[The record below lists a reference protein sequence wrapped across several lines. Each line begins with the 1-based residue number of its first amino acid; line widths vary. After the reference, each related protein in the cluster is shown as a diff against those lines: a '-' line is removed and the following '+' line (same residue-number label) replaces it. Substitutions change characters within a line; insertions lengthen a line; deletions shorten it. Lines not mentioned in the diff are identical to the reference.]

1 LSPIDGQEL
10 QAALM
15 SVNYHS
21 LGRQL
26 ELRGAPTVLL
36 PPIVR
41 PMPLETALAI
51 VRDHAVEAKR
61 KEQARKDEEQARKEL
76 VEQNAAECHERST
89 CCCHQKQADGG
100 GQEKADRH
108 QDAADEE
115 YKPVDREQ
123 EALWTMLRSTPPP
136 PLTESKQTLQQR
148 YPAILRTFAEGLE
161 FSVDE
166 YDCRRSTYRA
176 QSGLFAAALTAYARD
191 QLDAFDVLK
200 EAHKGLQPDKP
211 GSFSKAV
218 ADHSALG
225 GDTPQDYLEKIAR
238 GDRWT
243 IATELARLQ
252 DDVGLTLSALVNDFA
267 DCMAFLEVQQSQ
279 ERDPDYRVLP
289 TSLVVVQDSQNFT
302 TTVTVTTLVQAADRG
317 VITKA
322 LDPQNWQAFSDAF
335 HEVDY
340 VEDAPRGFKKLTQS
354 PKAGEW
360 CKKPERGRQED
371 NRLLLREVVE
381 VPSGLNPTVIAR
393 FENILRI
400 VLHEGPVDEGG
411 GNARLTYSLHR
422 CLNSRYLWDERPG
435 GILLDQGFI
444 KVSPLGNRKTWR
456 VSIRKILRFADR
468 TPASWADTPLQFGQ
482 SLNYLTP
489 AALSWWLQSDM
500 YNAERYVRDTRDQGE
515 ESGGGG

>member
-1 LSPIDGQEL
+1 
-10 QAALM
+10 M
-15 SVNYHS
+15 SVSYHS

-36 PPIVR
+36 PPVVR
-41 PMPLETALAI
+41 PMPLETALAV
-51 VRDHAVEAKR
+51 VRDRAVEAR
-61 KEQARKDEEQARKEL
+61 R
-76 VEQNAAECHERST
+76 
-89 CCCHQKQADGG
+89 
-100 GQEKADRH
+100 QEKAS
-108 QDAADEE
+108 ANVPPEE
-115 YKPVDREQ
+115 KAVDREQ

-136 PLTESKQTLQQR
+136 PLTQRRQTLKQR
-148 YPAILRTFAEGLE
+148 YPAILRDFADTLKFCVE
-161 FSVDE
+161 D
-166 YDCRRSTYRA
+166 YDSKRSRYRA

-191 QLDAFDVLK
+191 QPDAFTVLK
-200 EAHKGLQPDKP
+200 NAHDDLQAKQAD
-211 GSFSKAV
+211 GFSDAV
-218 ADHSALG
+218 VRHGALG
-225 GDTPQDYLEKIAR
+225 GDSPQAYLEAIAR
-238 GDRWT
+238 GDQRT
-243 IATELARLQ
+243 VATELARLQ

-267 DCMAFLEVQQSQ
+267 DCMAFLEVQQGQ
-279 ERDPDYRVLP
+279 EPDANYRVLP

-360 CKKPERGRQED
+360 CKKLDRGGQED

-400 VLHEGPVDEGG
+400 VLHEGPIDRGG

-435 GILLDQGFI
+435 GILLDQGYI

-456 VSIRKILRFADR
+456 VSVRKILRFADR

-500 YNAERYVRDTRDQGE
+500 YNAERYVRDNRDQGE
-515 ESGGGG
+515 ENGGGG